1 MITDAQV
8 RLLMRMLKK
17 GLPLMTA
24 AAKAGMSEGTARKYR
39 RLGRLPSEARVA
51 HTWRTREDPF
61 EAVWP
66 EVEGLLEADAGL
78 QAKTVFEEL
87 GRRYPGRFQAGQLRT
102 LQRRFRDWRALRGAA
117 REVYFAQRHHPGEQS
132 QSDFTDL
139 RALGVSIAGA
149 AFAHLAYHF
158 VLTYSNWE
166 SVKLCYTETFEALS
180 EGLQEALWRLGGVP
194 VEHRTDNLSAATH
207 ELAKSRG
214 RGLTRRY
221 RELLEHYGL
230 RGSTNTPG
238 RAHENGDVES
248 AHRGFKNALDQRLRL
263 RGSRDFE
270 SIEGYW
276 DWVETVVAE
285 RNAVRAGRLAEE
297 RAVLRA
303 LPARALATYREEEV
317 TVKRWGVIRVSG
329 KVYSLPSRL
338 IGHRVR
344 VRVHANHLE
353 VRYRGA
359 LVARPERVRG
369 EGIEGID
376 YRHVVHSLLR
386 KPGAFRRY
394 VYREA
399 MFPTPVFR
407 RAYDTLVARSAKWA
421 DLEYIRIL
429 HLSATTMQCEVEA
442 ALGALLEDGQVPEHA
457 AVAARVGAWQMPAC
471 PEVRVAVP
479 DLALYD
485 TLLAGEGVAP

>member
-1 MITDAQV
+1 M
-8 RLLMRMLKK
+8 
-17 GLPLMTA
+17 
-24 AAKAGMSEGTARKYR
+24 
-39 RLGRLPSEARVA
+39 A

-61 EAVWP
+61 EGVWP
-66 EVEGLLEADAGL
+66 EVEELLEADTGL

-87 GRRYPGRFQAGQLRT
+87 GRRYPGRFQEGQLRT

-139 RALGVSIAGA
+139 RALGVSIAGV

-194 VEHRTDNLSAATH
+194 AEHRTDNLSAATH

-270 SIEGYW
+270 SIEAYW
-276 DWVETVVAE
+276 TGWRRWSPSATPFAPGAWPK
-285 RNAVRAGRLAEE
+285 NARCCGLCR
-297 RAVLRA
+297 
-303 LPARALATYREEEV
+303 
-317 TVKRWGVIRVSG
+317 
-329 KVYSLPSRL
+329 
-338 IGHRVR
+338 RVR
-344 VRVHANHLE
+344 WPRT
-353 VRYRGA
+353 G
-359 LVARPERVRG
+359 
-369 EGIEGID
+369 
-376 YRHVVHSLLR
+376 R
-386 KPGAFRRY
+386 K
-394 VYREA
+394 
-399 MFPTPVFR
+399 
-407 RAYDTLVARSAKWA
+407 RSPS
-421 DLEYIRIL
+421 
-429 HLSATTMQCEVEA
+429 SA
-442 ALGALLEDGQVPEHA
+442 GG
-457 AVAARVGAWQMPAC
+457 
-471 PEVRVAVP
+471 
-479 DLALYD
+479 
-485 TLLAGEGVAP
+485 

>member
-1 MITDAQV
+1 MP
-8 RLLMRMLKK
+8 R
-17 GLPLMTA
+17 
-24 AAKAGMSEGTARKYR
+24 
-39 RLGRLPSEARVA
+39 
-51 HTWRTREDPF
+51 
-61 EAVWP
+61 
-66 EVEGLLEADAGL
+66 
-78 QAKTVFEEL
+78 
-87 GRRYPGRFQAGQLRT
+87 
-102 LQRRFRDWRALRGAA
+102 
-117 REVYFAQRHHPGEQS
+117 
-132 QSDFTDL
+132 
-139 RALGVSIAGA
+139 
-149 AFAHLAYHF
+149 
-158 VLTYSNWE
+158 
-166 SVKLCYTETFEALS
+166 
-180 EGLQEALWRLGGVP
+180 
-194 VEHRTDNLSAATH
+194 EHRTDNLSAATH

-270 SIEGYW
+270 SIEAYW
-276 DWVETVVAE
+276 EWVETVVAE

-376 YRHVVHSLLR
+376 YRHVVHSLMR

-429 HLSATTMQCEVEA
+429 HVSATTMQCEVEA
-442 ALGALLEDGQVPEHA
+442 ALVALLEAGQVPEHA
-457 AVAARVGAWQMPAC
+457 EVAARIGAWQRPSC
-471 PEVRVAVP
+471 PEVHVAVP
-479 DLALYD
+479 DLAVYD
-485 TLLAGEGVAP
+485 TLLEGQEGRP